1 MDGKNINKVKI
12 VDYKEEFGVSEEKK
26 GKYKV

>member
-12 VDYKEEFGVSEEKK
+12 VDYKEEFEVSEEKK